1 MPSPKPVPMVPSS
14 ILPFAVRTIAAGRG
28 ARALCC
34 PDCRL
39 PLNLI
44 QPDENE
50 PSRLLGTC
58 EQCSKW
64 VFLVELEPEWRRA
77 LLVELPDS
85 EAIYRKLEQ
94 LGSESRSRD
103 RA

>member
-1 MPSPKPVPMVPSS
+1 VPSPKPVPPAPSM

-34 PDCRL
+34 PDCRS

-58 EQCSKW
+58 DRCAKW
-64 VFLVELEPEWRRA
+64 AFLVELEPDWRRV

-85 EAIYRKLEQ
+85 DSIH
-94 LGSESRSRD
+94 RD
-103 RA
+103 LAQVDPQAAGIEKA

>member
-1 MPSPKPVPMVPSS
+1 VPSPKPVPMAPTL
-14 ILPFAVRTIAAGRG
+14 LPFAVRTIASGRG

-34 PDCRL
+34 PKCRS

-58 EQCSKW
+58 DRCSKW
-64 VFLVELEPEWRRA
+64 AFLVELEPEWRKA

-85 EAIYRKLEQ
+85 DAIHRDLEQ
-94 LGSESRSRD
+94 LAARSGAMD
-103 RA
+103 MP